1 MSKKKQLYQQGLNEI
16 MSFLEYSFQANT
28 HPTPQDI
35 LNEIESLE
43 GLKGIPFEFVV
54 SDDHPVDPGIPHFY
68 MIQEDFI
75 RNDSVMPDAVQIWKL
90 PEEKSEPKELHQ
102 MIRLQPVLW

>member
-1 MSKKKQLYQQGLNEI
+1 MSKKKQAYQHGLEQI

-35 LNEIESLE
+35 LNEIETLE

-68 MIQEDFI
+68 MIQEEFI
-75 RNDSVMPDAVQIWKL
+75 RYDSVLPDFVQIWKL
-90 PEEKSEPKELHQ
+90 PAETSSPKELHQ
-102 MIRLQPVLW
+102 LIRIQPVLW